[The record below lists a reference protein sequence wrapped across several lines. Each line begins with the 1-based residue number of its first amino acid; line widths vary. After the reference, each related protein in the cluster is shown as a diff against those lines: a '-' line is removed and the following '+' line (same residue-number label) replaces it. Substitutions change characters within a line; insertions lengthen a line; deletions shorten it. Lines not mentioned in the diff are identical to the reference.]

1 MNHNSFPS
9 GERSPSQSKGG
20 DAIEYP
26 SFEEH
31 MQNMEQQNGERQSL
45 VERAKNA
52 THNLIHRREWAQ
64 QNVRVLTRPT
74 MKNEDLRG
82 NRYIGIAQNEVSQKI
97 KNGEPLSIK
106 NITSMA
112 EEYGY
117 GQGYEGLGDLLEEI
131 GVESGTDFDVQQ
143 PGTLISPNG
152 EEIQHPLSISFR
164 NSEGDFTRVDLYK
177 DAPGEGHA
185 VSYSGAAEE
194 GADVGYTGPRKIIP
208 NKEIK
213 NLKYTAFGMQE

>member
-9 GERSPSQSKGG
+9 GEQSPSQSEGG
-20 DAIEYP
+20 DIAEYP

-31 MQNMEQQNGERQSL
+31 MQNMEQQNGEKQSL
-45 VERAKNA
+45 IERAKNA
-52 THNLIHRREWAQ
+52 IHNLIHRREWVR
-64 QNVRVLTRPT
+64 QNTEVLTRPT

-82 NRYIGIAQNEVSQKI
+82 NSYIGVAQNEVSRKI

-106 NITSMA
+106 NVTSMA

-131 GVESGTDFDVQQ
+131 GVENGTDFDVQQ

-164 NSEGDFTRVDLYK
+164 NNQGDFTRIDLYK

-185 VSYSGAAEE
+185 ISYSGAAEE
-194 GADVGYTGPRKIIP
+194 GVDVGYSGPIKLAKDR
-208 NKEIK
+208 K
-213 NLKYTAFGMQE
+213 NLKYTTFSRQG